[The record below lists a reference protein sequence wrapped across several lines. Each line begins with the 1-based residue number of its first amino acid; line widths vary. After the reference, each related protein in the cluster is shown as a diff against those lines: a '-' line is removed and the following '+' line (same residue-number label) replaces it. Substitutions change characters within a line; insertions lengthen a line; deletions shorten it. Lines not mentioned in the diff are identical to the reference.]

1 MTNDEQYVPDE
12 QDLEVAWIESEASAD
27 DINVASAD
35 FDRFLARVRRDAARE
50 ALDGLA
56 REAAGVAEASN
67 EHTNPWVSR
76 VVHGW
81 AEEYRDTHYPEETP

>member
-1 MTNDEQYVPDE
+1 MANDEQYVPDE

-27 DINVASAD
+27 DINVAAAE

-56 REAAGVAEASN
+56 EQY
-67 EHTNPWVSR
+67 EHDAYIR
-76 VVHGW
+76 
-81 AEEYRDTHYPEETP
+81 AYRNAHYPEETP